1 MNLVNSAGQKRSFK
15 VYQLILGHLILLLD
29 GNSESSDGYKIFD
42 YAQSCKMSRIYPW
55 KKLASSGKI
64 FEILLLVEL
73 FFSETKS
80 SFKDSN
86 QL

>member
-1 MNLVNSAGQKRSFK
+1 MQESACLQDRWTAGPLPWQQLEKFDSSAWINERSSTTTK
-15 VYQLILGHLILLLD
+15 WDNTELQNVR
-29 GNSESSDGYKIFD
+29 E
-42 YAQSCKMSRIYPW
+42 

-73 FFSETKS
+73 FFFETKS

>member
-1 MNLVNSAGQKRSFK
+1 MQESACLQDRWTAGPLPWQQLEKFDSSAWINERSSTTTK
-15 VYQLILGHLILLLD
+15 WDNTELQNVR
-29 GNSESSDGYKIFD
+29 E
-42 YAQSCKMSRIYPW
+42 

-64 FEILLLVEL
+64 FELLLLVEL
-73 FFSETKS
+73 FFFETKS

>member
-1 MNLVNSAGQKRSFK
+1 MQESACLQDRWTAGPLPWQQLEKFDSSAWINERSSTTTK
-15 VYQLILGHLILLLD
+15 WDNTELQNVR
-29 GNSESSDGYKIFD
+29 E
-42 YAQSCKMSRIYPW
+42 

-64 FEILLLVEL
+64 FEFLLLVKL
-73 FFSETKS
+73 FFFETKS

>member
-1 MNLVNSAGQKRSFK
+1 MQESACLQDRWTAGPLPWQQLEKFDSSAWINERSSTTTK
-15 VYQLILGHLILLLD
+15 WDNTELQNVR
-29 GNSESSDGYKIFD
+29 E
-42 YAQSCKMSRIYPW
+42 

-64 FEILLLVEL
+64 FEFLLLVEL
-73 FFSETKS
+73 FFFETKS

>member
-1 MNLVNSAGQKRSFK
+1 MQESACLQDRWTAGPLPWQQLEKFDSSAWINERSSTTTK
-15 VYQLILGHLILLLD
+15 WDNTELQNVR
-29 GNSESSDGYKIFD
+29 E
-42 YAQSCKMSRIYPW
+42 

>member
-1 MNLVNSAGQKRSFK
+1 MQESACLQDRWTAGPLPWQQLEKFDSSARINERSSTATK
-15 VYQLILGHLILLLD
+15 WDNTELQNVTDI
-29 GNSESSDGYKIFD
+29 SV
-42 YAQSCKMSRIYPW
+42 
-55 KKLASSGKI
+55 KKNWQVGAKYLKS
-64 FEILLLVEL
+64 FEL